1 MANDASYDVVSNV
14 DLQELSN
21 AVNQAQKEISQRYDF
36 KNSKS
41 ELTLNKDELV
51 IITEDEYKL
60 GAVIDVLQN
69 KLIRR
74 GVPIKNLVYGKIEPA
89 AGALIKQ
96 QITIKQGIEVGTAKK
111 ITKAVKESKLRVQ
124 TQITGDSVRISSK
137 SKDALQESMQL
148 IKELDLDIEL
158 QFTNYR

>member
-96 QITIKQGIEVGTAKK
+96 QITIKQGIEVETAKK
-111 ITKAVKESKLRVQ
+111 ITKAIKDSKLRVQ

>member
-1 MANDASYDVVSNV
+1 MANDLSYDVVSNV

-21 AVNQAQKEISQRYDF
+21 AVNQAAKEIGQRYDF

-41 ELTLNKDELV
+41 ELTLKQDELL

-60 GAVIDVLQN
+60 GAVIDILQN
-69 KLIRR
+69 RLIRR

-89 AGALIKQ
+89 AGALIRQ
-96 QITIKQGIEVGTAKK
+96 EITIQQGIETEIAKK
-111 ITKAVKESKLRVQ
+111 ITKAVKDSKLRVRA
-124 TQITGDSVRISSK
+124 QIMGDSVRITSK

-148 IKELDLDIEL
+148 IKELELDIDL

>member
-1 MANDASYDVVSNV
+1 MANDPSYDVVSNV
-14 DLQELSN
+14 DLHELNN
-21 AVNQAQKEISQRYDF
+21 ATDQTQKEIAQRYDF

-41 ELTLNKDELV
+41 KLTLNKDELE

-60 GAVIDVLQN
+60 AAVIDILQN

-74 GVPIKNLVYGKIEPA
+74 GVPIKNLAYGKIEPA
-89 AGALIKQ
+89 ANAMIRQIIKV
-96 QITIKQGIEVGTAKK
+96 KQGIETETAKK
-111 ITKAVKESKLRVQ
+111 ITKAVKDSKLKVQ
-124 TQITGDSVRISSK
+124 TQITGDSIRISSK

-148 IKELDLDIEL
+148 IRELELEIDL

>member
-14 DLQELSN
+14 DLQELNN
-21 AVNQAQKEISQRYDF
+21 AVTQTQKEIAQRYDF

-51 IITEDEYKL
+51 IITDDEYKL
-60 GAVIDVLQN
+60 GSVIDILQN
-69 KLIRR
+69 KLLRR

-89 AGALIKQ
+89 AGALIRQ
-96 QITIKQGIEVGTAKK
+96 QITIKQGIETETAKK

-124 TQITGDSVRISSK
+124 TQIAGDSIRISSK

-148 IKELDLDIEL
+148 IKELELDIEL